1 MLREI
6 AEIVYYGLVLA
17 LLYIIVS
24 DSRPKE

>member
-17 LLYIIVS
+17 LLYIIIS
-24 DSRPKE
+24 DSRKKG

>member
-17 LLYIIVS
+17 LLYIILS
-24 DSRPKE
+24 DSMKKE

>member
-17 LLYIIVS
+17 FLYLIAS
-24 DSRPKE
+24 DSRKKE